1 MWVDAWPE
9 ANDVPARNLYEGDGV
24 AGGIGRFCIARH
36 AISSAKGAPR
46 RVAAGERLPGAVN
59 LAFMD
64 GHVETAK
71 LDRLWEFQWHR
82 GYKVPGQRPR

>member
-1 MWVDAWPE
+1 
-9 ANDVPARNLYEGDGV
+9 
-24 AGGIGRFCIARH
+24 
-36 AISSAKGAPR
+36 
-46 RVAAGERLPGAVN
+46 VAAGERLPGAVN